1 MIRHRL
7 DDRACL
13 CSGVRAL
20 KRETQTENM
29 AGEATSQT
37 GIMGAGADTLKAGP
51 GVPGGHHKPSR
62 DTLAHTNMDG
72 SERRLD
78 TYRVNRTLWS
88 RPGTAVQKTNG
99 NLM

>member
-13 CSGVRAL
+13 RSGVRAL

-51 GVPGGHHKPSR
+51 RLPGGHHKPSR
-62 DTLAHTNMDG
+62 DTLASTTWM
-72 SERRLD
+72 
-78 TYRVNRTLWS
+78 
-88 RPGTAVQKTNG
+88 AVREDLTPTE
-99 NLM
+99 